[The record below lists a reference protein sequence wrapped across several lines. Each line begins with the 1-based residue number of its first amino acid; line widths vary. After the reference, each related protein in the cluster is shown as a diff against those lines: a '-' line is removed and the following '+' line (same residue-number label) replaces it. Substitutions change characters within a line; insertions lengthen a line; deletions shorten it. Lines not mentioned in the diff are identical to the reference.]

1 MTQSE
6 QTLENE
12 LVDQLVELGYERLK
26 VEDKAS
32 LLANLK
38 TQLEAF
44 NGVSLTEAE
53 FGKVMNHLT
62 RSNAVFEKV
71 KILRDK
77 MALERED
84 GETVYLD
91 FLDENQLERNLFQ
104 VTQQVTMEGSY
115 KNRYDVTVLVNG
127 LPLLQIELKRR
138 GLELKEAFNQTN
150 HYVLKSRK
158 SYALCSFLRAN
169 MKMIT
174 QPMVTV
180 MRSPLSSQPT
190 DSLVTV

>member
-1 MTQSE
+1 MPKIDKTKTPFLPMTQSE

-12 LVDQLVELGYERLK
+12 LVDQLVGLGYERVK
-26 VEDKAS
+26 VEDEAS

-62 RSNAVFEKV
+62 RSNAVFEKA

-115 KNRYDVTVLVNG
+115 KN
-127 LPLLQIELKRR
+127 
-138 GLELKEAFNQTN
+138 
-150 HYVLKSRK
+150 
-158 SYALCSFLRAN
+158 
-169 MKMIT
+169 
-174 QPMVTV
+174 
-180 MRSPLSSQPT
+180 
-190 DSLVTV
+190 

>member
-1 MTQSE
+1 MPKIDKAKTPFLPMTQSE

-12 LVDQLVELGYERLK
+12 LVDQLVGLGYERVK
-26 VEDKAS
+26 VEDEAS

-62 RSNAVFEKV
+62 RSNAVFEKA

-115 KNRYDVTVLVNG
+115 KN
-127 LPLLQIELKRR
+127 
-138 GLELKEAFNQTN
+138 
-150 HYVLKSRK
+150 
-158 SYALCSFLRAN
+158 
-169 MKMIT
+169 
-174 QPMVTV
+174 
-180 MRSPLSSQPT
+180 
-190 DSLVTV
+190 